1 MFAYRVICRQSP
13 EHIDVKDFK
22 LLKYSQVAEL
32 VDAREGND
40 NNPQREVVP
49 EGRYYKYRF
58 ESCPDYE
65 MFGHYTEVM

>member
-32 VDAREGND
+32 VDAGMKIAFAGICR
-40 NNPQREVVP
+40 P
-49 EGRYYKYRF
+49 ELELSYFQLQVRIL
-58 ESCPDYE
+58 P
-65 MFGHYTEVM
+65 